1 MWKDEEN
8 FGDED
13 EKLLFVE
20 MLGKYH
26 FRGQISIA
34 TNKLK
39 RNPILREKR

>member
-1 MWKDEEN
+1 MWKDEEK

-26 FRGQISIA
+26 FRG
-34 TNKLK
+34 TF
-39 RNPILREKR
+39 P